1 MKKDQWESMSDSHF
15 VDDIVNEDDEEIISK
30 LLERLEIYNDI
41 MSKPF
46 VQGRDLI
53 EAGFEPNEKFSEYL
67 DYAHK
72 LRLAGVDKEAAL
84 KQTLAYA
91 RKKK

>member
-1 MKKDQWESMSDSHF
+1 MAMADNYGRIMAKGITPH
-15 VDDIVNEDDEEIISK
+15 EDF
-30 LLERLEIYNDI
+30 LFERLRIYKDI

-46 VQGRDLI
+46 VRGRDLI
-53 EAGFEPNEKFSEYL
+53 EAGLEPDEKFSDYL
-67 DYAHK
+67 EYAHK
-72 LRLAGVDKEAAL
+72 LRLAGVEKTDAL